1 VTPTMLMKKR
11 TAKPVF
17 IHISKNAGTSIVKS
31 AGKAIVVA
39 GHRTAASWLAEQG
52 DGAALFAV
60 VRNPFDRVVSEYFY
74 RKRRYEAGEKN
85 PHLANLTKSFEDW
98 VVATFRDGEFRT
110 KAFFN
115 ETGVRYNADNL
126 VGETLIWFLPQVR
139 WVDSSAGERLVQHLL
154 RYETLNEDWA
164 RFASAHQLHG
174 GLTFRNSSNREQ
186 DFRPYYS
193 PRTRALV
200 DAYFHEDLAAFDY
213 SFTPRSSA

>member
-1 VTPTMLMKKR
+1 MTPTMLMKKR

-115 ETGVRYNADNL
+115 ETGVRYNADNM
-126 VGETLIWFLPQVR
+126 VGETLIWFL
-139 WVDSSAGERLVQHLL
+139 GEGSNAVMG
-154 RYETLNEDWA
+154 TLNEDWA